1 MKRMLQKLAA
11 TFLVVAVAGTCALA
25 QSQSNR
31 YVLSKDGK
39 AAVSTH
45 KEEKAVDAE
54 RDIYRATN
62 TSTVTSE
69 KVKIGTDVKRP
80 MPNDKKAEI
89 EAKNYPKATRVD
101 LEAAKNNPVPKAKKR
116 VNNTVNALPPN
127 YKKESELTTKPNT
140 DK

>member
-1 MKRMLQKLAA
+1 MKRMLHKLAA
-11 TFLVVAVAGTCALA
+11 TLLVVAVAGTCALA

-39 AAVSTH
+39 AAVSAQ
-45 KEEKAVDAE
+45 KQEKTVDAD
-54 RDIYRATN
+54 RDIYRATD
-62 TSTVTSE
+62 TSTATTQ
-69 KVKIGTDVKRP
+69 KVKSGTDVKRP

-101 LEAAKNNPVPKAKKR
+101 LEAAKNNPVPEAKKR